1 MRAELK
7 RWQRE
12 LGMTFIHVTHAQ
24 DEAMALADLV
34 VVMNG
39 GRIEQQG
46 TPREVFRR
54 PRTEFV
60 ARFIGG
66 HNVVAVRGAVLAVR
80 ADRLRLSPCG
90 DAAAEA
96 GGLVVATV
104 TDVEYQG
111 AVVQTSLVATD
122 GSELVAVASEEA
134 FDRDPLK
141 PGTRVAV
148 AWDAEDAH
156 VLT

>member
-1 MRAELK
+1 M
-7 RWQRE
+7 
-12 LGMTFIHVTHAQ
+12 
-24 DEAMALADLV
+24 
-34 VVMNG
+34 
-39 GRIEQQG
+39 
-46 TPREVFRR
+46 FRR

-66 HNVVAVRGAVLAVR
+66 HNVVNARGTLLAVR
-80 ADRLRLSPCG
+80 ADRLRLSPWSE
-90 DAAAEA
+90 AAAEA
-96 GGLVVATV
+96 AGLIAAV

-111 AVVQTSLVATD
+111 AIVQTSLTATD

-134 FDRDPLK
+134 FYRDPLK

-156 VLT
+156 ALA